1 MMQSRALVVTPCY
14 PRFPG
19 DFHGGFVR
27 DLCLRLAARG
37 VELEVLAPR
46 SRTIGA
52 QEAPYR
58 VRRFPYL
65 PLQRFELLPEATMKG
80 ASLGRLAQL
89 PPYLASALLHITGAR
104 PSLIHSHIA
113 IPLGFVSALAPV
125 DAPRMVTCH
134 GSDCTLPLDNPAYL
148 PFTRHALRRAD
159 AVVAVSNYV
168 GGLAKRLGA
177 RRVET
182 IYLGVDTRRFR
193 PPPSRRQ
200 LRSRMGLP
208 QNALVVGTL
217 GRLVAEKSIIN
228 LIDAAKIVGGRM
240 DSVFII
246 GGDGPDRPRLERYAR
261 GLGNVVFTGAVR
273 DAPTFHAL
281 LDVFALPSSREG
293 LSLSLQEA
301 MSAGCVPVAARG
313 QGSEEVVADS
323 VNGYLHRPG
332 NNSELAAKI
341 VEASRNLGLGRKA
354 RKTIVEGFDAERGA
368 DRYAELYRELAR

>member
-1 MMQSRALVVTPCY
+1 MLPRALVVTPCY

-19 DFHGGFVR
+19 DYHGGFVR

-52 QEAPYR
+52 QDAPYR

-65 PLQRFELLPEATMKG
+65 PLQRLELLPEATMKG
-80 ASLGRLAQL
+80 APLGRLVQL
-89 PPYLASALLHITGAR
+89 PPYLASAFLHIAGIR

-125 DAPRMVTCH
+125 DAPRIVTCH

-148 PFTRHALRRAD
+148 PFTRHALRKAD

-177 RRVET
+177 KRVET

-193 PPPSRRQ
+193 PPPSRRR
-200 LRSRMGLP
+200 LRSEMGLP
-208 QNALVVGTL
+208 PDALIVGTL
-217 GRLVAEKSIIN
+217 GRLVPEKSIVD
-228 LIDAAKIVGGRM
+228 LIDAARIVGSRM
-240 DSVFII
+240 DSVFLI
-246 GGDGPDRPRLERYAR
+246 GGDGPERQRLERRAK
-261 GLGNVVFTGAVR
+261 GLRNIVFTGAVH
-273 DAPTFHAL
+273 DAPRFHAL

-301 MSAGCVPVAARG
+301 MAAGCVPVAARG

-323 VNGYLHRPG
+323 VNGFFHRPG
-332 NNSELAAKI
+332 DPMDLAGKI
-341 VEASRNLGLGRKA
+341 MEASRNLGLGPKA
-354 RKTIVEGFDAERGA
+354 RDTIVNGFDAERGA